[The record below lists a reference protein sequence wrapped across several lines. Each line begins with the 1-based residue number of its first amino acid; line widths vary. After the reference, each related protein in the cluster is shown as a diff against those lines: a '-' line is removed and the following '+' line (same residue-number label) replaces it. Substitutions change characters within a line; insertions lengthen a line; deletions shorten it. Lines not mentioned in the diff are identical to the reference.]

1 MKHSDRPMQNVQH
14 KADVLIVGAGMI
26 GLTAASELQQKGH
39 NVIIFDKGRGAGGR
53 LASRHIGLATFD
65 HGAQFMTGRDPRFA
79 EPPLTNGAELGWW
92 RNGIGAPRKEPRDIP
107 AGVASQQ

>member
-1 MKHSDRPMQNVQH
+1 MRHSDRPVQSVQH
-14 KADVLIVGAGMI
+14 KADVLIVGAGMT

-39 NVIIFDKGRGAGGR
+39 NVIVFDKGRGVGGR
-53 LASRHIGLATFD
+53 LASRRIGLATFD

-79 EPPLTNGAELGWW
+79 AAIEEW
-92 RNGIGAPRKEPRDIP
+92 RRIGVVEEWYRSPAKEPRGIP